1 MKKFRII
8 WQQTTT
14 EISIPIEAQNEEE
27 AKKIWFEDDRPLTL
41 RDRTSPGVKVEELDD
56 KGHPINRV

>member
-14 EISIPIEAQNEEE
+14 EIAIPIEARYEDE
-27 AKKIWFEDDRPLTL
+27 AMRSWYEDDRPLTL

-56 KGHPINRV
+56 KGHPINKV